1 MYLDLLSK
9 PQPQQ
14 VRDRFPQTEQRDVSN
29 KTSSSPRCRFNKC
42 FSLSPGNST
51 QWRPLLPK
59 EGGLIQVDIGGHP
72 PFPNGS
78 KRLSGNFGNLLF
90 LAGFNF
96 RGHFEG
102 PNEGF
107 SRSRFSMI
115 SKGMIEPPK

>member
-1 MYLDLLSK
+1 MVKEMLEAGIIRPS
-9 PQPQQ
+9 
-14 VRDRFPQTEQRDVSN
+14 E
-29 KTSSSPRCRFNKC
+29 SSSSAPVVMV
-42 FSLSPGNST
+42 LM
-51 QWRPLLPK
+51 K
-59 EGGLIQVDIGGHP
+59 EGSWCMCPDYRELNNITIKDKFTIPVIDELLDEMIQVDIGGHP

-78 KRLSGNFGNLLF
+78 KQFSGHFGNLLF

-115 SKGMIEPPK
+115 AEGMIEPPK